1 MAVVGGF
8 ETRPYKCRWLWQS
21 VMNGRVWNLQ
31 AHIQE
36 TTMTNLSPHQKAQ
49 TLILLCEKALPFL
62 HENAVIERAQAAIQE
77 MKNWS
82 PDRNASGLPLG
93 DLLMDES
100 EEGLV
105 SDEFEARTPE
115 IRAAILLIG
124 YAAAYVSWHLSR
136 QSGEIPHTTVTDVS
150 EETYELALAE
160 ADRLKLK
167 A

>member
-1 MAVVGGF
+1 MVGGF

-105 SDEFEARTPE
+105 SDQMETGD
-115 IRAAILLIG
+115 AAAHTALALLC
-124 YAAAYVSWHLSR
+124 YAAAYVSWHMSA
-136 QSGEIPHTTVTDVS
+136 QSGERPHNMVIEVT
-150 EETYELALAE
+150 EETCDLALLE
-160 ADRLKLK
+160 ADKLKLK

>member
-1 MAVVGGF
+1 MVGGF

-49 TLILLCEKALPFL
+49 TLIPLCEKALPFL
-62 HENAVIERAQAAIQE
+62 HEDAVIERAQAAIRE
-77 MKNWS
+77 MKNWA

-105 SDEFEARTPE
+105 SDQMETGD
-115 IRAAILLIG
+115 AAAHTALALLC
-124 YAAAYVSWHLSR
+124 YAAAYVSWHMSA
-136 QSGEIPHTTVTDVS
+136 QSGERPHNMVIEVT
-150 EETYELALAE
+150 EETCDLALLE
-160 ADRLKLK
+160 ADKLKLK